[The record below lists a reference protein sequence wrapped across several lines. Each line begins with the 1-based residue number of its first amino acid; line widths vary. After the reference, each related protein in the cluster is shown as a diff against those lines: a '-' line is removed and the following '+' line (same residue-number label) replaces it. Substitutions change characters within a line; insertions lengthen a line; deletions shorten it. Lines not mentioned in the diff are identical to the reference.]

1 MEELIQKI
9 DELIIAINANA
20 VSKGFTIAGIII
32 PIFISVAVAVFA
44 IVQHFQNLRL
54 QKIISNRDYKA
65 QMHADIL
72 KIYDDF
78 CLAQNAIGSS
88 GGAVHTV
95 FACFFPV
102 NGGQSLPAIYVNNLN
117 SSSSVICQAANRA
130 SLLLPKEDE
139 DINNVIKEIYEKL
152 KILKFKVNEYFYN
165 GIAFNVADSAWDKI
179 LNRGFAIAK
188 WDYTG
193 LNNNRSAY
201 STFLEYCKTAT
212 TQEIDTMTQELLE
225 LFKYDKFDVHFE
237 KYLQMNLMDGKH

>member
-9 DELIIAINANA
+9 DELIIAINENA

-32 PIFISVAVAVFA
+32 PIIISVAVAIFA
-44 IVQHFQNLRL
+44 VVQHFQNVRL

-78 CLAQNAIGSS
+78 CLAQNALGGS

-95 FACFFPV
+95 FACFVPV
-102 NGGQSLPAIYVNNLN
+102 NGGLSLPAIYVDNLN
-117 SSSSVICQAANRA
+117 SSLSVICQAANRA

-139 DINNVIKEIYEKL
+139 DIKNIITAIYEKFRL
-152 KILKFKVNEYFYN
+152 LRFKVNEYFYN
-165 GIAFNVADSAWDKI
+165 GIAFNIANSAWDKI
-179 LNRGFAIAK
+179 ISSGFTIQK
-188 WDYTG
+188 WDYNG
-193 LNNNRSAY
+193 LNNNRSEY
-201 STFLEYCKTAT
+201 NTFLEYCKTST
-212 TQEIDTMTQELLE
+212 TQEIDMMTQELLE

-237 KYLQMNLMDGKH
+237 KYLQMNLMGCKH